1 MTIEVSECLIAF
13 GTILSKSRTPK
24 RVKNWPF
31 LGSRIWP
38 QTHHFWVFGHWIREG
53 GRWSAIGGSPP
64 TPGPPIAGPAPPKG
78 SPPPREEGDL
88 NEWVT
93 GRVTPERPRPR
104 PPEKKV
110 TSFLR
115 LGVLSTCAAL
125 PEVKRQVLQ
134 CSIPE
139 SRRELSS
146 DRQWSGFRYLS
157 LCLMPE
163 RAA

>member
-1 MTIEVSECLIAF
+1 MPDSIWDHFVK
-13 GTILSKSRTPK
+13 KSDFPK
-24 RVKNWPF
+24 RGKNDPF
-31 LGSRIWP
+31 LGGPEFGPKPII
-38 QTHHFWVFGHWIREG
+38 FGYLGHWIREG

-64 TPGPPIAGPAPPKG
+64 TPGPPDRRARPPKG

-146 DRQWSGFRYLS
+146 DRQWSGFRYLC
-157 LCLMPE
+157 LCLMPG